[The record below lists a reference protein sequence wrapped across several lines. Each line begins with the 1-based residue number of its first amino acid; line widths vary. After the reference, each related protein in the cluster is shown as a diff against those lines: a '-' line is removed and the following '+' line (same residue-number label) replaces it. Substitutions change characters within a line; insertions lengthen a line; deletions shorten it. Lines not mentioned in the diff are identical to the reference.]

1 MPPLGMTNS
10 DDLKYQNASSQDAA
24 EGEREEDRQQP
35 DAPQVSSQDPAE
47 GSRSSAEDSA
57 APQRD

>member
-1 MPPLGMTNS
+1 MTNS